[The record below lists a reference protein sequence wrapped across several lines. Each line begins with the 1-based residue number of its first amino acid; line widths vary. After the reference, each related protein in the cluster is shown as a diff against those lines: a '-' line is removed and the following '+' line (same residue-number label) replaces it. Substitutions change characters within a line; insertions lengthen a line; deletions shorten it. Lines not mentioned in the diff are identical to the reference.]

1 MRSLLALAGMALLAV
16 AASGIGQAS
25 PASPAA
31 AGAAQLTCGNTRTIA
46 VDAPLTGP
54 AASLGQQQ
62 LSWAKFAIT
71 RWNAAHRKGKIKV
84 VTGDS
89 QLPDTAVATQVAERL
104 ASNAQVLGVV
114 GPAGSQEV
122 EVSTAPFKSGGL
134 VYITGSATRTTL
146 TTDGTRKGYFFRT
159 VPNDDQQGKRVSD
172 YIKGPLAAQRV
183 VIIDGQDSYSQGLSD
198 TVEKLLKA
206 ANLAAVQR
214 ESVNPDTTSD
224 FSSLI
229 TRIPANTQVVYFPWQ
244 LAPKAQ
250 LFGQQLRAAGKNATL
265 FGSDG
270 LNDPDNFKIPGS
282 YISAFPVN
290 ASDKVV
296 GLYRKGPG
304 KGKNNLFGLP
314 SYVAADILMRAV
326 DKACANG
333 TATRAE
339 VRKFVGQTN
348 IPKSQSLLG
357 FRIKYVQSVRLPL
370 GPGDMDT
377 PSQYVLYRIDASGKY
392 VKIG

>member
-1 MRSLLALAGMALLAV
+1 MRILFALAGAALLAV
-16 AASGIGQAS
+16 AASGMGQAK
-25 PASPAA
+25 PAGPEAA
-31 AGAAQLTCGNTRTIA
+31 SKALLRCGKTRTIA

-62 LSWAKFAIT
+62 LSWAKFYVT
-71 RWNAAHRKGKIKV
+71 RYNASHKTKLKV
-84 VTGDS
+84 VSGDS

-104 ASNAQVLGVV
+104 ASNASILGVV

-122 EVSTAPFKSGGL
+122 QVSTGPFKNGGL
-134 VYITGSATRTTL
+134 VYITGSATRTSL
-146 TTDGTRKGYFFRT
+146 TVDGTRKGYFFRT
-159 VPNDDQQGKRVSD
+159 VPNDDQQGLRVAN
-172 YIKGPLAAQRV
+172 YIKGPLNAQRV
-183 VIIDGQDSYSQGLSD
+183 VVIDGQDSYSQGLSD

-206 ANLAAVQR
+206 AGVTVQR

-224 FSSLI
+224 FSSII
-229 TRIPANTQVVYFPWQ
+229 TRIPTNTQVVYFPWQ

-282 YISAFPVN
+282 YVSAFPVN
-290 ASDKVV
+290 SDHPVV
-296 GLYRKGPG
+296 KLYSKGPG
-304 KGKNNLFGLP
+304 KGKSNLFGLP
-314 SYVAADILMRAV
+314 SYMAANVLSIAV

-339 VRKFVGQTN
+339 VRKFVALTN

-357 FRIKYVQSVRLPL
+357 FRIKYVQTVKEPL

-377 PSQYVLYRIDASGKY
+377 PSQYILYKIDNSGKY
-392 VKIG
+392 VKVG

>member
-1 MRSLLALAGMALLAV
+1 MRILLALAAAALLAV
-16 AASGIGQAS
+16 AASGMGQAS

-31 AGAAQLTCGNTRTIA
+31 AGAAQLTCGKTRTIA
-46 VDAPLTGP
+46 VDAPLTGA

-62 LSWAKFAIT
+62 LSWAKFFVT
-71 RWNAAHRKGKIKV
+71 RYNASHKTKLKV
-84 VTGDS
+84 VSGDS

-104 ASNAQVLGVV
+104 ASNAKVLGVV

-122 EVSTAPFKSGGL
+122 QVSTAPFKSGGL
-134 VYITGSATRTTL
+134 VYITGSATRTSL
-146 TTDGTRKGYFFRT
+146 TTDSTRKGYFFRT
-159 VPNDDQQGKRVSD
+159 VPNDDQQGSRVAN
-172 YIKGPLAAQRV
+172 YIKGPLGAQRV
-183 VIIDGQDSYSQGLSD
+183 VVIDGQDSYSQGLSD

-206 ANLAAVQR
+206 ANLSSVQR
-214 ESVNPDTTSD
+214 ESINPDTTSD

-229 TRIPANTQVVYFPWQ
+229 TRIPTNTQVVYFPWQ

-282 YISAFPVN
+282 YVSAFPVN
-290 ASDKVV
+290 ASNPTVK
-296 GLYRKGPG
+296 LYSNGPG
-304 KGKNNLFGLP
+304 KGKSNLFGLP
-314 SYVAADILMRAV
+314 SYMATDVLARAV

-339 VRKFVGQTN
+339 VRKFVAQTN
-348 IPKSQSLLG
+348 IPKAQSLLG
-357 FRIKYVQSVRLPL
+357 FRIKYVQTVKLPL

-377 PSQYVLYRIDASGKY
+377 PSQYILYRIDNSGKY

>member
-1 MRSLLALAGMALLAV
+1 MRSLLALAGAALMAV
-16 AASGIGQAS
+16 AASGIGQAKPTS
-25 PASPAA
+25 SAA
-31 AGAAQLTCGNTRTIA
+31 ASKALLTCGKTRTIA
-46 VDAPLTGP
+46 VDAPLTGA

-62 LSWAKFAIT
+62 LSWAKFYVT
-71 RWNAAHRKGKIKV
+71 RYNASHKTKLKV
-84 VTGDS
+84 VSGDS

-104 ASNAQVLGVV
+104 ASNASILGVV

-122 EVSTAPFKSGGL
+122 QGSTAPFKSGGL
-134 VYITGSATRTTL
+134 VFITGSATRTSL
-146 TTDGTRKGYFFRT
+146 TVDGTRKGFFFRT
-159 VPNDDQQGKRVSD
+159 VPNDDQQGARVAN
-172 YIKGPLAAQRV
+172 YIKGPLNAQRV

-206 ANLAAVQR
+206 ANLSSVQR
-214 ESVNPDTTSD
+214 ETINPDTTSD

-229 TRIPANTQVVYFPWQ
+229 TRIPSNTQVVYFPWQ

-250 LFGQQLRAAGKNATL
+250 LFGQQLRAAGKKATL

-290 ASDKVV
+290 ASHPVV
-296 GLYRKGPG
+296 KAYSKGPG
-304 KGKNNLFGLP
+304 KGKSNLFGLP
-314 SYVAADILMRAV
+314 SYMAANVLSIAV

-339 VRKFVGQTN
+339 VRRFVGQTN
-348 IPKSQSLLG
+348 IPKAQSLLG
-357 FRIKYVQSVRLPL
+357 FRVKYVQNVSGAV
-370 GPGDMDT
+370 GPGDMAT
-377 PSQYVLYRIDASGKY
+377 PSQYILYRIDNSGKY
-392 VKIG
+392 VKVG

>member
-1 MRSLLALAGMALLAV
+1 MKILFALAGTALLAV
-16 AASGIGQAS
+16 AASGMGQAK
-25 PASPAA
+25 PAGPAA
-31 AGAAQLTCGNTRTIA
+31 ASKALLKCGKTRTIA

-62 LSWAKFAIT
+62 LSWAKFYVT
-71 RWNAAHRKGKIKV
+71 RYNASHKTKFKIV
-84 VTGDS
+84 SGDS

-104 ASNAQVLGVV
+104 ASNASILGVV

-122 EVSTAPFKSGGL
+122 QVSTAPFKSGGL
-134 VYITGSATRTTL
+134 VYITGSATRTSL
-146 TTDGTRKGYFFRT
+146 TVDGTRKGYFFRT
-159 VPNDDQQGKRVSD
+159 VPNDDQQGARVAN
-172 YIKGPLAAQRV
+172 YIKGPLNAQRV
-183 VIIDGQDSYSQGLSD
+183 VVIDGQDSYSQGLSD

-206 ANLAAVQR
+206 AGLTVQR

-224 FSSLI
+224 FSSII
-229 TRIPANTQVVYFPWQ
+229 TRIPTNTQVVYFPWQ

-282 YISAFPVN
+282 YVSAFPVN
-290 ASDKVV
+290 ASNPVV
-296 GLYRKGPG
+296 KLYSKGPG
-304 KGKNNLFGLP
+304 KGKSNLFGLP
-314 SYVAADILMRAV
+314 SYMATNVLAIAV

-339 VRKFVGQTN
+339 VRKFVAQTN

-357 FRIKYVQSVRLPL
+357 FRIKYVQAVKEPL

-377 PSQYVLYRIDASGKY
+377 PSQYILYKIDNSGKY
-392 VKIG
+392 VKVG